1 MQIVLSLIL
10 IQSKPKLLTW
20 QEQNINYISALS
32 LPKLMLRSERF
43 QIYYRYRIDKQIIRQ
58 IDKYRIDIRQI
69 GRINIPIDILDRN
82 IKQLEEEIEERV
94 RIVYLSRKI
103 NFEL

>member
-32 LPKLMLRSERF
+32 LPKLMSRSDRV
-43 QIYYRYRIDKQIIRQ
+43 QIDYRYRIDKQILRQINIRQ
-58 IDKYRIDIRQI
+58 IERID
-69 GRINIPIDILDRN
+69 IPIDILDRN

-94 RIVYLSRKI
+94 RIVYLIGKI

>member
-32 LPKLMLRSERF
+32 LPKLMSRSERF
-43 QIYYRYRIDKQIIRQ
+43 QIDYRYRIDKQIIRQ
-58 IDKYRIDIRQI
+58 IDKYRQIERID
-69 GRINIPIDILDRN
+69 IPIDILDRN

-94 RIVYLSRKI
+94 RIVYLIGKI

>member
-1 MQIVLSLIL
+1 MIVIRYIYNRDIL
-10 IQSKPKLLTW
+10 DILTYK
-20 QEQNINYISALS
+20 Q
-32 LPKLMLRSERF
+32 F
-43 QIYYRYRIDKQIIRQ
+43 QIDYRYRIEIDRQ

-69 GRINIPIDILDRN
+69 ERIDIPIYIYILDRN

-94 RIVYLSRKI
+94 RIVYLIGKI